1 MRQIIDIKIT
11 SSGNKHIY
19 GRDKHYL
26 QYRISKE
33 ELNIEDNEEVLL
45 GQIIKGEKFFNGKIR
60 CLKNVYTFGLRTKVH
75 PKPMSPF
82 IFA

>member
-1 MRQIIDIKIT
+1 MKKLIDIKIT
-11 SSGNKHIY
+11 ISGTKHIY
-19 GRDKHYL
+19 GIDKHNL

-60 CLKNVYTFGLRTKVH
+60 CLKNVYTFGLRTIVH
-75 PKPMSPF
+75 PKPMPPY